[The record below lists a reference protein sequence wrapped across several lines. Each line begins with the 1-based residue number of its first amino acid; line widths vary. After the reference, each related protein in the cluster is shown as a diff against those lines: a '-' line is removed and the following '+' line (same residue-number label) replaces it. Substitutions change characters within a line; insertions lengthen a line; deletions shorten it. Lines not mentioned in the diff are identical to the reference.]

1 MKYSARLSD
10 ATHLL
15 VYIYLSEGN
24 CVSSSDIAVSI
35 KTNPSYIRQLMSKLK
50 AAGLLK
56 SMRGA
61 AKPELSKSPEKIS
74 ILDIY
79 RAVEGNTPLLHLD
92 TNINPECG
100 IGVNVQ
106 LALQTFYEDIQK
118 TTECA
123 MADITLADVIKKYNF
138 LISL

>member
-1 MKYSARLSD
+1 MPNDFSRILSAMNTSPRLTVMYVAFGSD
-10 ATHLL
+10 A
-15 VYIYLSEGN
+15 V
-24 CVSSSDIAVSI
+24 
-35 KTNPSYIRQLMSKLK
+35 IR
-50 AAGLLK
+50 
-56 SMRGA
+56 MRGA

-118 TTECA
+118 ITECA
-123 MADITLADVIKKYNF
+123 IADITLADEIKKYNF

>member
-1 MKYSARLSD
+1 MRYSKAR
-10 ATHLL
+10 T
-15 VYIYLSEGN
+15 
-24 CVSSSDIAVSI
+24 
-35 KTNPSYIRQLMSKLK
+35 
-50 AAGLLK
+50 
-56 SMRGA
+56 
-61 AKPELSKSPEKIS
+61 SKSPEKIS

-79 RAVEGNTPLLHLD
+79 HAVEGNIPLLHLD

-118 TTECA
+118 ITECA

-138 LISL
+138 LIPL

>member
-1 MKYSARLSD
+1 MPNDFSRILSAMNTSPRLTVMYVAFGS
-10 ATHLL
+10 
-15 VYIYLSEGN
+15 N
-24 CVSSSDIAVSI
+24 AV
-35 KTNPSYIRQLMSKLK
+35 IRMS
-50 AAGLLK
+50 
-56 SMRGA
+56 GA

-138 LISL
+138 LISR